1 MAKRITAA
9 DLLGRNSKTTTPGM
23 ASREPEAAKFY
34 ADELSLTVTAP
45 DGSTVF
51 QCRML
56 PRGFKPK
63 ERRGQVLG
71 GVGWFMEQR
80 ENDEGKREKV
90 LGSYQGQ
97 FPVSANVM
105 LFLDGVKVEPGTVVD
120 LTDSEPDP
128 DADRIDPRDPVWDE

>member
-1 MAKRITAA
+1 MTKRITAA
-9 DLLGRNSKTTTPGM
+9 DLLGRNNETTTPGM
-23 ASREPEAAKFY
+23 APREPEAAKFY
-34 ADELSLTVTAP
+34 ANELSLTVTAP

-90 LGSYQGQ
+90 LGEYVAPGDAR

-120 LTDSEPDP
+120 LTDGEPDP
-128 DADRIDPRDPVWDE
+128 EYDE